1 MTCRKL
7 TIDRSK
13 TPEKLGTLK
22 DISFYGSFQFQP
34 CGGHTRPV
42 AGSTGETTNEDIP
55 LSSCSTANRNDC
67 PNYSVNF
74 IQHANSAQQPA
85 THCFKPVTPQIQRL
99 IPCGYALKT
108 GGAKHTVF
116 AQQQKEIMIEYYNR
130 QAKYGIRADTG
141 KCAATMRER
150 GLEALKD
157 SQIKS
162 WWSFYHQK
170 CKREMERMA
179 QHLQTACEGTTAS
192 SNQPASTTQPT
203 RSVLELSA
211 SLPTQTTATCLG
223 TSTWVPSQIPS
234 PVITQS
240 VVTTPSHHTS
250 SVCSASAR
258 TFTQPTRS
266 NSVISTAGPWNT
278 TAPAS
283 VASVSF
289 TSTRI
294 QNQPT

>member
-1 MTCRKL
+1 MTV
-7 TIDRSK
+7 
-13 TPEKLGTLK
+13 
-22 DISFYGSFQFQP
+22 Q
-34 CGGHTRPV
+34 
-42 AGSTGETTNEDIP
+42 
-55 LSSCSTANRNDC
+55 
-67 PNYSVNF
+67 NYSVNF

-130 QAKYGIRADTG
+130 QAKYSIRADTG

-170 CKREMERMA
+170 CKREMVRMA

-258 TFTQPTRS
+258 TCTQPTPS
-266 NSVISTAGPWNT
+266 NSVILTAGPWNT

-283 VASVSF
+283 VASDRKSVV
-289 TSTRI
+289 
-294 QNQPT
+294 